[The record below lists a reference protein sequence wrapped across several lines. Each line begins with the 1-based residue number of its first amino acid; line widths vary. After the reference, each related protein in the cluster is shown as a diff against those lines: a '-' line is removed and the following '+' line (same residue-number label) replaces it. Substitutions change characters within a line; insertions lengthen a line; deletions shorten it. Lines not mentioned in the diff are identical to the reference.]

1 MAPDSPAPQRPGED
15 LPLGEGLCI
24 PAGELQWRFSRS
36 GGPGGQNVNT
46 SDSRV
51 ELVFPLARSRAL
63 PPALRSRA
71 LRRLESRLVDGAL
84 VIAAC
89 EHRSQW
95 RNRVAARRRLVV
107 LLQEAL
113 RPPPPPRRPTRPSR
127 GAVERRLAAKQRRS
141 ALKRRRG
148 GRPPSPDD

>member
-1 MAPDSPAPQRPGED
+1 MAPDAPAPQRPGED
-15 LPLGEGLCI
+15 LHLGEGLAI
-24 PAGELQWRFSRS
+24 PAAELQWRFSRS
-36 GGPGGQNVNT
+36 GGPGGQSVNT

-51 ELVFPLARSRAL
+51 ELVFPLERSRAL
-63 PPALRSRA
+63 PPTLRARA
-71 LRRLESRLVDGAL
+71 LQRLAGRLQDGA
-84 VIAAC
+84 VVVVAC

-95 RNRVAARRRLVV
+95 RNRVAARRRLLA

-113 RPPPPPRRPTRPSR
+113 RPPPPPRRPTRPGR

-148 GRPPSPDD
+148 LPASADD